1 MYNNTYDVGFSK
13 SQGFRA
19 YKAPKTLD
27 DRYFNEDVGYG
38 LVFMSEL
45 GKQIGVATPVIDS
58 IICLASLIMERD
70 YRKEKARTMESMGFG
85 QYSLEELNQI
95 L

>member
-1 MYNNTYDVGFSK
+1 M
-13 SQGFRA
+13 
-19 YKAPKTLD
+19 D

-45 GKQIGVATPVIDS
+45 GKQIGVATPPVIDS
-58 IICLASLIMERD
+58 IICLSSLIMERD
-70 YRKEKARTMESMGFG
+70 YRKEKARTLESMGLG
-85 QYSLEELNQI
+85 QYSLEELKQI